1 MVLYI
6 KHLGIIREFYSIEK
20 IPMYDNPFS
29 DNQKI
34 EGYNICCSS
43 SEESDVFLFDDP
55 VPEESVLDQALELIY
70 KELSKGSPLIQVN
83 ITKQPEKDSA

>member
-6 KHLGIIREFYSIEK
+6 KHLGIIRRFYSIEK
-20 IPMYDNPFS
+20 IPVYDDPFS
-29 DNQKI
+29 DNPKI

-55 VPEESVLDQALELIY
+55 VAEKSVLDQVLELIY
-70 KELSKGSPLIQVN
+70 KELSKGNPLTQLN
-83 ITKQPEKDSA
+83 ITKQPEKDST